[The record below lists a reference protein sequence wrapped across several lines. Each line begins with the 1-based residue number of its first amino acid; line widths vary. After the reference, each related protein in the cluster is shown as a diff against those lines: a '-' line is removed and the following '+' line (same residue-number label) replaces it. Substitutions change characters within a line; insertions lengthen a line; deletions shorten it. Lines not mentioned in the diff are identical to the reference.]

1 MFRRIMVGID
11 GSQIAVS
18 ALAEAI
24 RLATMDGAAI
34 HAVSVV
40 ESVPDIV
47 WPGPGF
53 NDPAAHNR
61 TTRATANAALAR
73 AHDLFILTNL
83 AGETSLLD
91 ADDTGIASQ
100 LQRQS
105 KAWGADLMVL
115 GTHGR
120 SGVERILLGST
131 AESFLRSADIP
142 VLIVPLR
149 NHAESSREVSA
160 VVSPP
165 AV

>member
-1 MFRRIMVGID
+1 MFRRIPVGID

-24 RLATMDGAAI
+24 RLAAMDGAAI

-40 ESVPDIV
+40 ESAPDIV

-61 TTRATANAALAR
+61 TP
-73 AHDLFILTNL
+73 
-83 AGETSLLD
+83 
-91 ADDTGIASQ
+91 
-100 LQRQS
+100 
-105 KAWGADLMVL
+105 WGADLMVL

-149 NHAESSREVSA
+149 NHAESSREIGA

>member
-1 MFRRIMVGID
+1 MVGID

-24 RLATMDGAAI
+24 RLAEMDGAAI

-53 NDPAAHNR
+53 NDPAAGTR
-61 TTRATANAALAR
+61 TTRAIACAALAR

-91 ADDTGIASQ
+91 ADDTGIAAQ

-120 SGVERILLGST
+120 SGVERILIGST
-131 AESFLRSADIP
+131 AESFLRSTDIP
-142 VLIVPLR
+142 VLIVPPR
-149 NHAESSREVSA
+149 NHAESSKEPSV
-160 VVSPP
+160 VVSPRP
-165 AV
+165 V